1 MNAVTESQMS
11 ATPHDAGDSAAV
23 RAIAKFVSV
32 IFHPVFIPVYV
43 TLYML
48 YVHQLVFAG
57 YTDQM
62 KGKLVA
68 TVFVNLTLL
77 PAVTVFLCWR
87 LRFISSLQ
95 MNDQKERIIPLAAA
109 MIFYF
114 WCWFVL
120 KNFSEIPGVFREFL
134 LGAFITIIGGWL
146 ANIAFKVSLH
156 ALAAG
161 GMFSFMLILLFSAE
175 GGSAGHFAIVTL
187 ITGIVCTARLILYSH
202 RPFDVYAGLI
212 IGITSQVAALIV

>member
-1 MNAVTESQMS
+1 MS
-11 ATPHDAGDSAAV
+11 ASSEKVVTSPQATEYSFLLRWFASAV
-23 RAIAKFVSV
+23 SFV
-32 IFHPVFIPVYV
+32 FHPVFIPVYI
-43 TLYML
+43 TLFVL
-48 YVHQLVFAG
+48 YGHQLLFAG

-62 KGKLVA
+62 KTRLVA

-87 LRFISSLQ
+87 LKFITSLQ

-120 KNFSEIPGVFREFL
+120 KNFSEIPVVFRNFL
-134 LGAFITIIGGWL
+134 LGAFITVIGGWL

-156 ALAAG
+156 ALAVG
-161 GMFSFMLILLFSAE
+161 GMFAFMLILLFSAE
-175 GGSAGHFAIVTL
+175 GGSASSFAVATFVA
-187 ITGIVCTARLILYSH
+187 GAVCSARLFLSTH
-202 RPFDVYAGLI
+202 HPFDVYAGFV
-212 IGITSQVAALIV
+212 IGATSQVAALVL